1 MVKGAL
7 FDDGGQANLI
17 SPLVDV
23 VMNLMITFFVFLMIY
38 MAVVL
43 PHKSD
48 YVPPDFAAAGGSSRT
63 DATVSRHVQQSG
75 SEFTLF

>member
-1 MVKGAL
+1 MARGAL
-7 FDDGGQANLI
+7 FDDGGQTNLV

-43 PHKSD
+43 PSKPR
-48 YVPPDFAAAGGSSRT
+48 YIPPDFAEST
-63 DATVSRHVQQSG
+63 
-75 SEFTLF
+75 EIE

>member
-1 MVKGAL
+1 MKKGPL
-7 FDDGGQANLI
+7 FDDAERANFV

-43 PHKSD
+43 PSKQHYK
-48 YVPPDFAAAGGSSRT
+48 PPHFVENQAATR
-63 DATVSRHVQQSG
+63 
-75 SEFTLF
+75 

>member
-1 MVKGAL
+1 MTKGPL
-7 FDDGGQANLI
+7 FAENGNGNFV

-43 PHKSD
+43 PDK
-48 YVPPDFAAAGGSSRT
+48 YEPPKFVP
-63 DATVSRHVQQSG
+63 SG
-75 SEFTLF
+75 QTSANWE

>member
-1 MVKGAL
+1 MAKGAL
-7 FDDGGQANLI
+7 FNDSGQAGMV

-43 PHKSD
+43 PSKSE
-48 YVPPDFAAAGGSSRT
+48 YEPPDF
-63 DATVSRHVQQSG
+63 
-75 SEFTLF
+75 SEMVELTENK

>member
-1 MVKGAL
+1 MAKGAL
-7 FDDGGQANLI
+7 FEDGGEANLI

-43 PHKSD
+43 PSESHYD
-48 YVPPDFAAAGGSSRT
+48 PPDFVDIR
-63 DATVSRHVQQSG
+63 
-75 SEFTLF
+75 

>member
-7 FDDGGQANLI
+7 FDDGRQTNLI

-43 PHKSD
+43 PSKPF
-48 YVPPDFAAAGGSSRT
+48 YEPPDFVDTR
-63 DATVSRHVQQSG
+63 
-75 SEFTLF
+75 

>member
-1 MVKGAL
+1 MAKGVL
-7 FDDGGQANLI
+7 FDDAGQSNLI

-43 PHKSD
+43 PSQSESE
-48 YVPPDFAAAGGSSRT
+48 YIPPDFAE
-63 DATVSRHVQQSG
+63 Q
-75 SEFTLF
+75 LK

>member
-1 MVKGAL
+1 MAKGAL

-23 VMNLMITFFVFLMIY
+23 VMNLMITFFIFLMIY

-43 PHKSD
+43 PSKPH
-48 YVPPDFAAAGGSSRT
+48 YEPPDFVDIR
-63 DATVSRHVQQSG
+63 
-75 SEFTLF
+75 